1 MKTPHDLSNN
11 KKTLI
16 GSLLLLATL
25 IGIPVWQSYL
35 HGSFLFYFT
44 LLLAPYILYVQQK
57 EVASTRYAWA
67 SIFCGIGHL
76 ILGINILYLSAF
88 LFFFLFLIEWQYGKL
103 NALSIY
109 WIFILSP
116 LTIFLFGVFSFPI
129 RLELS
134 KLASWLLHFIQS
146 DLTCQGSII
155 VLNGAEFSV
164 DEACMGLKMVSYSYL
179 VFLVLIAYFEK
190 KRQVELSK
198 TLVVLVLSTGTVLIL
213 LANLIRIIT
222 IILLQAMPD
231 TAAHEIIGV
240 ISWLAYVILPAFF
253 LIRFVVNKW
262 GHSYPIQTP
271 KKLST
276 LLVSILCIS
285 SLSLLTIGSYKTVY
299 KDKTPPKASI
309 PIQIKGFEQ
318 QIASD
323 GVIQLKNEEVL
334 IYIKPACAPYRAN
347 HAPNIC
353 WKGSGYAFS
362 KECLKT
368 IDNLEVITAQLKK
381 GEDILYTAW
390 WYDNGS
396 QQTANQLEWRWNAL
410 KGKGNYQLFNVTVED
425 PDLLEKYVRLL
436 KKS

>member
-1 MKTPHDLSNN
+1 MLNSKNN
-11 KKTLI
+11 LI
-16 GSLLLLATL
+16 GSFSFLALL

-44 LLLAPYILYVQQK
+44 ILLAPYILYVQQK
-57 EVASTRYAWA
+57 EVASPRYAWA
-67 SIFCGIGHL
+67 SLFCGIGHL
-76 ILGINILYLSAF
+76 ILGMNILYLSAF
-88 LFFFLFLIEWQYGKL
+88 LFFILFLIEWQYGKL
-103 NALSIY
+103 NALSLY

-134 KLASWLLHFIQS
+134 KLASWLLHFVQS
-146 DLTCQGSII
+146 DLNCQGNII

-190 KRQVELSK
+190 KRHVELSK
-198 TLVVLVLSTGTVLIL
+198 PLVILVLSTGTILIL

-231 TAAHEIIGV
+231 TLAHEAIGL

-253 LIRFVVNKW
+253 LIRFSVYKW
-262 GHSYPIQTP
+262 GRIYPIQSP
-271 KKLST
+271 KKLPT
-276 LLVSILCIS
+276 LFVTILCIT
-285 SLSLLTIGSYKTVY
+285 SLSLLTIGSYKTLT
-299 KDKTPPKASI
+299 KDLTPPKANI

-318 QIASD
+318 EIAND
-323 GVIQLKNEEVL
+323 GVVQLKNDEVL
-334 IYIKPACAPYRAN
+334 IYVKPASAPYRAD

-362 KECLKT
+362 KESLKT
-368 IDNLEVITAQLKK
+368 IGNLKVLTAQLKK
-381 GEDILYTAW
+381 GDDILYTAW
-390 WYDNGS
+390 WYDNGK

-410 KGKGNYQLFNVTVED
+410 KGKGNYQLLNVTVED
-425 PDLLEKYVRLL
+425 PALLEKYVRLL
-436 KKS
+436 AHF

>member
-1 MKTPHDLSNN
+1 LF
-11 KKTLI
+11 
-16 GSLLLLATL
+16 ATL

-76 ILGINILYLSAF
+76 IIGINILYLSAF

-146 DLTCQGSII
+146 DITCQGNII

-198 TLVVLVLSTGTVLIL
+198 PLVVLVLSTGTALIL
-213 LANLIRIIT
+213 FANLIRIIT
-222 IILLQAMPD
+222 IILLQAMPG
-231 TAAHEIIGV
+231 TAAHEIIG
-240 ISWLAYVILPAFF
+240 ILSWLGYVILPAFF
-253 LIRFVVNKW
+253 LIRFFVNKW
-262 GHSYPIQTP
+262 GRIYPIQSP

-276 LLVSILCIS
+276 LFVSILCIS
-285 SLSLLTIGSYKTVY
+285 SLSLLGIGSYKTVY
-299 KDKTPPKASI
+299 KDKTRPKANI
-309 PIQIKGFEQ
+309 PIQINGFEQ
-318 QIASD
+318 QTAND
-323 GVIQLKNEEVL
+323 GVIQLKNDDVL
-334 IYIKPACAPYRAN
+334 IYIKPASAPYRAD

-410 KGKGNYQLFNVTVED
+410 KGEGNYQLFNVTVED

-436 KKS
+436 KK

>member
-1 MKTPHDLSNN
+1 MLNSKNS
-11 KKTLI
+11 LI
-16 GSLLLLATL
+16 GSFLLLATL

-35 HGSFLFYFT
+35 HGSFLFYCT

-57 EVASTRYAWA
+57 EVASPRYAWA
-67 SIFCGIGHL
+67 SIICGIGHL

-88 LFFFLFLIEWQYGKL
+88 LFFVLFLVEWQYGKL

-116 LTIFLFGVFSFPI
+116 LTIFLFGIFSFPI

-134 KLASWLLHFIQS
+134 KLASWMLHFVQS
-146 DLTCQGSII
+146 DLTCQGNVI

-179 VFLVLIAYFEK
+179 VFLILIAYFEK

-198 TLVVLVLSTGTVLIL
+198 PLVVFVLSIGTALIL

-231 TAAHEIIGV
+231 TFAHELIGV

-253 LIRFVVNKW
+253 LIRFFVNQW
-262 GHSYPIQTP
+262 GRIYSIQVP
-271 KKLST
+271 KKLSS
-276 LLVSILCIS
+276 LLVTILCIS
-285 SLSLLTIGSYKTVY
+285 SLSLLSIGSYKNLT

-318 QIASD
+318 QIAKD
-323 GVIQLKNEEVL
+323 GVIQLKNEEAL
-334 IYIKPACAPYRAN
+334 IYIKPACAPYRAD

-362 KECLKT
+362 KESLKT
-368 IDNLEVITAQLKK
+368 MGTLTVITAQLKK
-381 GEDILYTAW
+381 GTDILYTAW

-396 QQTANQLEWRWNAL
+396 KQTANQLEWRWNAL
-410 KGKGNYQLFNVTVED
+410 KGKGNYQLLNVTVED
-425 PDLLEKYVRLL
+425 PNLLEKYVRLL
-436 KKS
+436 TK

>member
-1 MKTPHDLSNN
+1 M
-11 KKTLI
+11 
-16 GSLLLLATL
+16 LATL

-57 EVASTRYAWA
+57 EVASPRYAWA
-67 SIFCGIGHL
+67 SILCGVGHL
-76 ILGINILYLSAF
+76 ILGMNILYLSAF

-134 KLASWLLHFIQS
+134 KLASWLLHFVQS
-146 DLTCQGSII
+146 DLTCQGNII

-179 VFLVLIAYFEK
+179 VFLVLIAFFEK

-198 TLVVLVLSTGTVLIL
+198 PLVVLVLSTGTFLIL

-231 TAAHEIIGV
+231 TIAHEAIGL
-240 ISWLAYVILPAFF
+240 ISWLAYVILPAFL
-253 LIRFVVNKW
+253 LIRFSVKKW
-262 GHSYPIQTP
+262 GRIYPIQTP
-271 KKLST
+271 KKLATSLVT
-276 LLVSILCIS
+276 LLCIS
-285 SLSLLTIGSYKTVY
+285 SLSLLTIGSYKAFT
-299 KDKTPPKASI
+299 KDQTPPKASI
-309 PIQIKGFEQ
+309 PIQIKNFDQ
-318 QIASD
+318 QIAND
-323 GVIQLKNEEVL
+323 GVIQLKNDEVL
-334 IYIKPACAPYRAN
+334 IYVKPACAPYRAN

-362 KECLKT
+362 KESLKT
-368 IDNLEVITAQLKK
+368 IDKLEVITAELKK
-381 GEDILYTAW
+381 GNDILYTAW
-390 WYDNGS
+390 WYDNGT

-410 KGKGNYQLFNVTVED
+410 KGEGNYQLFNVTVED
-425 PDLLEKYVRLL
+425 PALLKKYVRLL
-436 KKS
+436 KK

>member
-1 MKTPHDLSNN
+1 MLNSKNS
-11 KKTLI
+11 LI
-16 GSLLLLATL
+16 GSFLLLATL

-35 HGSFLFYFT
+35 HGSFLFYCT

-57 EVASTRYAWA
+57 EVASPRYAWA
-67 SIFCGIGHL
+67 SIICGIGHL

-88 LFFFLFLIEWQYGKL
+88 LFFVLFLVEWQYGKL

-116 LTIFLFGVFSFPI
+116 LTIFLFGIFSFPI

-134 KLASWLLHFIQS
+134 KLASWMLHFVQS
-146 DLTCQGSII
+146 DLTCQGNVI

-179 VFLVLIAYFEK
+179 VFLILIAYFEK

-198 TLVVLVLSTGTVLIL
+198 LLVVFVLSIGTALIL

-231 TAAHEIIGV
+231 TFAHELIGV

-253 LIRFVVNKW
+253 LIRFFVNQW
-262 GHSYPIQTP
+262 GRIYSIQAP
-271 KKLST
+271 KKLSS
-276 LLVSILCIS
+276 LLVTILCIS
-285 SLSLLTIGSYKTVY
+285 SLSLLSIGSYKNLT

-318 QIASD
+318 QIAKD
-323 GVIQLKNEEVL
+323 GVIQLKNEEAL
-334 IYIKPACAPYRAN
+334 IYIKPACAPYRAD

-362 KECLKT
+362 KESLKT
-368 IDNLEVITAQLKK
+368 MGTLTVITAQLKK
-381 GEDILYTAW
+381 GTDILYTAW

-396 QQTANQLEWRWNAL
+396 KQTANQLEWRWNAL
-410 KGKGNYQLFNVTVED
+410 KGKGNYQLLNVTVED
-425 PDLLEKYVRLL
+425 PNLLEKYVRLL
-436 KKS
+436 TK

>member
-1 MKTPHDLSNN
+1 MLNPKNR
-11 KKTLI
+11 LI
-16 GSLLLLATL
+16 GSLLLLALL

-35 HGSFLFYFT
+35 HGGFLFYFT
-44 LLLAPYILYVQQK
+44 ILLAPYILYVQQK
-57 EVASTRYAWA
+57 EVASTRYVWA

-76 ILGINILYLSAF
+76 VLGINILYLSAF
-88 LFFFLFLIEWQYGKL
+88 LFFVLFLIEWQYGKL

-109 WIFILSP
+109 WIFLLSP

-134 KLASWLLHFIQS
+134 SLASWLLSFVQS
-146 DLTCQGSII
+146 DLTCQGNII

-179 VFLVLIAYFEK
+179 VFLVLIAFFEK

-198 TLVVLVLSTGTVLIL
+198 PLVVLVLSIGTVLIL
-213 LANLIRIIT
+213 FANLIRIIT

-240 ISWLAYVILPAFF
+240 ISWLAYVISPIFF
-253 LIRFVVNKW
+253 LIRFIVHKW
-262 GHSYPIQTP
+262 GRIYPIQAP
-271 KKLST
+271 KKLSSF
-276 LLVSILCIS
+276 LVTTLCIS
-285 SLSLLTIGSYKTVY
+285 SLSLLAIGSYKTLT
-299 KDKTPPKASI
+299 KDKTPLKAI
-309 PIQIKGFEQ
+309 VPIQINGFEQ
-318 QIASD
+318 QIAED
-323 GVIQLKNEEVL
+323 GVVQLKNENVL

-368 IDNLEVITAQLKK
+368 IDNLTVITAQLKK
-381 GEDILYTAW
+381 GDDILYTAW
-390 WYDNGS
+390 WYDNGNT
-396 QQTANQLEWRWNAL
+396 QTANQLEWRWNAL
-410 KGKGNYQLFNVTVED
+410 KGQGNYQLFNVTVED
-425 PDLLEKYVRLL
+425 PELL
-436 KKS
+436 KKYIRLLMK

>member
-1 MKTPHDLSNN
+1 MLLNSKNS
-11 KKTLI
+11 LI
-16 GSLLLLATL
+16 GSLLFLAML
-25 IGIPVWQSYL
+25 IGMPVWQSYL

-88 LFFFLFLIEWQYGKL
+88 LFFVLFLIEWQYGKL

-116 LTIFLFGVFSFPI
+116 LTIFLFGIFSFPI

-134 KLASWLLHFIQS
+134 KLASWLLHFVQS
-146 DLTCQGSII
+146 DLTCQGNII

-179 VFLVLIAYFEK
+179 VFLVLIAHFEK
-190 KRQVELSK
+190 KRQVELPK
-198 TLVVLVLSTGTVLIL
+198 ALVVLTLSIGTALIL

-231 TAAHEIIGV
+231 TSAHELIGL

-253 LIRFVVNKW
+253 LIQYTVNKW
-262 GHSYPIQTP
+262 GRIYPIQSP
-271 KKLST
+271 KKLSSF
-276 LLVSILCIS
+276 LVTMLCIA
-285 SLSLLTIGSYKTVY
+285 SLSLLGMGSYKTLT

-309 PIQIKGFEQ
+309 PIPINGFER
-318 QIASD
+318 QIAKD
-323 GVIQLKNEEVL
+323 GVVQLKNKDAL
-334 IYIKPACAPYRAN
+334 IYIKPACAPYRAD

-362 KECLKT
+362 KESLKT
-368 IDNLEVITAQLKK
+368 IGNLTIITAQLKK
-381 GEDILYTAW
+381 GADILYTAW

-396 QQTANQLEWRWNAL
+396 MQTANQLEWRWNAF
-410 KGKGNYQLFNVTVED
+410 KGAGNYQLFNVTVED
-425 PDLLEKYVRLL
+425 PALLEKYVRLL
-436 KKS
+436 VE

>member
-1 MKTPHDLSNN
+1 MLNSKNS
-11 KKTLI
+11 LI
-16 GSLLLLATL
+16 GSFLLLATL

-35 HGSFLFYFT
+35 HGSFLFYCT

-57 EVASTRYAWA
+57 EVASPRYAWA
-67 SIFCGIGHL
+67 SIICGIGHL

-88 LFFFLFLIEWQYGKL
+88 LFFVLFLVEWQYGKL

-116 LTIFLFGVFSFPI
+116 LTIFLFGIFSFPI

-134 KLASWLLHFIQS
+134 KLASWMLHFVQS
-146 DLTCQGSII
+146 DLTCQGNVI

-179 VFLVLIAYFEK
+179 VFLILIAYFEK

-198 TLVVLVLSTGTVLIL
+198 PLVVFVLSIGTALIL

-231 TAAHEIIGV
+231 TFAHELIGV

-253 LIRFVVNKW
+253 LIRFFVNQW
-262 GHSYPIQTP
+262 GRIYSIQAP
-271 KKLST
+271 KKLSS
-276 LLVSILCIS
+276 LLVTILCIS
-285 SLSLLTIGSYKTVY
+285 SLSLLSIGSYKNLT

-318 QIASD
+318 QIAKD
-323 GVIQLKNEEVL
+323 GVIQLKNEEAL
-334 IYIKPACAPYRAN
+334 IYIKPACAPYRAD

-362 KECLKT
+362 KESLKT
-368 IDNLEVITAQLKK
+368 MGTLTVITAQLKK
-381 GEDILYTAW
+381 GTDILYTAW

-396 QQTANQLEWRWNAL
+396 KQTANQLEWRWNAL
-410 KGKGNYQLFNVTVED
+410 KGKGNYQLLNVTVED
-425 PDLLEKYVRLL
+425 PNLLEKYVRLL
-436 KKS
+436 TK